1 MEVILFTMKGC
12 EHCDHLK
19 KILNERKISFIEKD
33 IDKNKKVYDDF
44 SKAVKSDYLPAA
56 LIGKKAFVPD
66 QSFKTI
72 VQAGSLIES
81 YLSGLSHRGNHLG

>member
-56 LIGKKAFVPD
+56 LIGKKAFIPD
-66 QSFKTI
+66 KSFKTM
-72 VQAGSLIES
+72 VQAGSLIEN
-81 YLSGLSHRGNHLG
+81 YLSGLSHHENHLG